1 MVKVQSGKGSEGQS
15 GKGSERKV
23 KTFRDLFVW
32 KKSMALVVEIYQES
46 KLFPAEEQFG
56 LIAQIRRSA
65 TSIPC
70 NIAEGFG
77 RKTTQDYLRFLY
89 MAAGSHYELQTQLEI
104 SFNLNFLDKDKFD
117 KLNDSTKEI
126 ERMLSSLIKKLNARS
141 SL

>member
-1 MVKVQSGKGSEGQS
+1 MAKGIGE
-15 GKGSERKV
+15 V

-46 KLFPAEEQFG
+46 KLFPDEEQFG

-65 TSIPC
+65 TTILC

-77 RKTTQDYLRFLY
+77 RKTTQDYLRFLHI
-89 MAAGSHYELQTQLEI
+89 AIGSLYELQTQLEI
-104 SFNLNFLDKDKFD
+104 SFNLSFLNKDKFD
-117 KLNDSTKEI
+117 TLYDSTKEI
-126 ERMLSSLIKKLNARS
+126 ERMLSSLIKKLNTKS

>member
-1 MVKVQSGKGSEGQS
+1 MLLENRRKVAKVKVDKGGRWE
-15 GKGSERKV
+15 V
-23 KTFRDLFVW
+23 KTFRDLHVW

-46 KLFPAEEQFG
+46 KLFPDEEQFG

-77 RKTTQDYLRFLY
+77 RKTTQDYLRFLHI
-89 MAAGSHYELQTQLEI
+89 AIGSLYELQTQLEI
-104 SFNLNFLDKDKFD
+104 SFNLSFLNKDKFD
-117 KLNDSTKEI
+117 TVYDSTREV
-126 ERMLSSLIKKLNARS
+126 ERMLSSLIKKLNTKL

>member
-1 MVKVQSGKGSEGQS
+1 MLGVAKGIGE
-15 GKGSERKV
+15 V

-46 KLFPAEEQFG
+46 KLFPDEEQFG

-77 RKTTQDYLRFLY
+77 RKTTQDYLRFLHI
-89 MAAGSHYELQTQLEI
+89 AIGSLYELQTQLEI
-104 SFNLNFLDKDKFD
+104 SFNLSFLNKDKFD
-117 KLNDSTKEI
+117 TLYDSTKEI
-126 ERMLSSLIKKLNARS
+126 ERMLSSLIKKLNTKS

>member
-1 MVKVQSGKGSEGQS
+1 MAEGQS
-15 GKGSERKV
+15 AKGSGREI
-23 KTFRDLFVW
+23 KTFRDLLVW
-32 KKSMALVVEIYQES
+32 KKSMALVVEIYHQS
-46 KLFPAEEQFG
+46 KQFPAEEQFG

-89 MAAGSHYELQTQLEI
+89 MAAGSLYELQTQLEI
-104 SFNLNFLDKDKFD
+104 SLNLNYLNKDNYD
-117 KLNDSTKEI
+117 RLNDSAREI
-126 ERMLSSLIKKLNARS
+126 ERMLSSLIKKLNARQ